1 MKIFAAIADAGTV
14 KMFYEKT
21 GLTLNYLISYFYLD
35 GQAYKLTKEYKNMID
50 TLFLDSGAYSAETR
64 NVVIRKSEYR
74 KYLKLYGDHFDEYF
88 NLDDNFD
95 DPDHN
100 LSNQEFIEQDL
111 PSGAK
116 RPIPVVHSNE
126 NPFGEFRMYAQLGY
140 TFIAIGSTTKI
151 SDEVFKRIKAEYP
164 KIRIHMFGR
173 LDIDELKKYKPY
185 SADAAT
191 WAHAAANGNILYWNP
206 DEEEKYIISVGSRDR
221 NDSVPHFKSFKHRNK
236 VEVFLRETFD
246 YGYSDL
252 LKKGGAER
260 GDENRMIVNL
270 FCFKEMQNYLTA
282 LETQQKTPSKK

>member
-21 GLTLNYLISYFYLD
+21 NIKLNYLISYFYLD
-35 GQAYKLTKEYKNMID
+35 GQAYKLTKEYRNMID
-50 TLFLDSGAYSAETR
+50 KLYLDSGAYSAETR
-64 NVVIRKSEYR
+64 SVFIPKGEYR
-74 KYLKLYGDHFDEYF
+74 KYLKLYGRRFDEYF

-126 NPFGEFRMYAQLGY
+126 NPFGEFSMYAQLGY
-140 TFIAIGSTTKI
+140 EYIAIGSTTKI
-151 SDEVFKRIKAEYP
+151 SDDVFERIKKEYP
-164 KIRIHMFGR
+164 EIDIHIFGR
-173 LDIDELKKYKPY
+173 LDLDELKKHQPH
-185 SADAAT
+185 SADSAT

-206 DEEEKYIISVGSRDR
+206 DEEKKYVISVGSRDR
-221 NDSVPHFKSFKHRNK
+221 NDIVPHFKIFEHRDK
-236 VEVFLRETFD
+236 VEEFLRATFD

-252 LKKGGAER
+252 LKKGGP
-260 GDENRMIVNL
+260 ENRMIVNL

-282 LETQQKTPSKK
+282 LETQETTSSKQ